1 VTSLITFFQKLVG
14 WTLLALSIA
23 LVNAGSGLMALYV
36 LLTCV
41 GWTIFLLFP
50 VKYALRWLAKQTGS
64 SKFFLSPMPL
74 ENFPSY

>member
-1 VTSLITFFQKLVG
+1 M
-14 WTLLALSIA
+14 ALSIA

-50 VKYALRWLAKQTGS
+50 VKYVLRWLAKRTGS
-64 SKFFLSPMPL
+64 SEFSLYIYLVNTTRIFFAAPL
-74 ENFPSY
+74 MYKRSL